1 MGDIVPCPDRD
12 RTGHPYIIGC
22 PMSRCVPLRRGC
34 PMNSILTFL
43 TSAMKPKGPH
53 EFAGPCPQCGGEDRF
68 IVWPGRPRGGAY
80 LCRGCDQQ
88 GGDGIQFMRK
98 YMGMSYAEACAALG
112 IEPKRTT
119 TSLLSAR
126 RTHARTHPAQ
136 PAQIAPVP
144 PKPAPAVLPCAE
156 WMTNA
161 AAFVDSSQRDLETIP
176 EALLAICGR
185 YLTPYTALDC
195 GIGWNPADRY
205 ILRESWGLPVVELA
219 GGGKR
224 DKLILPR
231 GLVIATRRE
240 AGTVA
245 LTVRC
250 ADDRPESRPKYW
262 QVQGSSNVPLV
273 AGHAGLPVVLVESAL
288 DAALVWQESFGKLAA
303 VALMGNMKGL
313 DSDTHAFIQAAP
325 LLLACPDNDEGGQV
339 AWQRWSA
346 AYPQAILTPAVGAK
360 DLGDMHRAALTW
372 PINPDIPSVME
383 WIPGVLAFASRNS
396 TTYALAA

>member
-1 MGDIVPCPDRD
+1 
-12 RTGHPYIIGC
+12 
-22 PMSRCVPLRRGC
+22 MSK
-34 PMNSILTFL
+34 NILDFL
-43 TSAMKPKGPH
+43 PAMKPKGPH
-53 EFAGPCPQCGGEDRF
+53 EFAGACPLCGGATNDGF
-68 IVWPGRPRGGAY
+68 IVWPDRPRGGAF
-80 LCRGCDQQ
+80 LCRKCGAS
-88 GGDGIQFMRK
+88 GDGIAFLMQRD
-98 YMGMSYAEACAALG
+98 GMSYAEACAALG

-126 RTHARTHPAQ
+126 RTHVRPSAHF
-136 PAQIAPVP
+136 AQIAYVP
-144 PKPAPAVLPCAE
+144 PKPAPAVLPCKE
-156 WMTNA
+156 WMASA
-161 AAFVDSSQRDLETIP
+161 AAFVDSCQRDIETSP
-176 EALLAICGR
+176 EALLAVCGR
-185 YLTPYTALDC
+185 FLTPYTAVQC

-383 WIPGVLAFASRNS
+383 WAEVVLSAIPHNS
-396 TTYALAA
+396 AHTSPMSHENTQPDYCATSGMKEAA